1 MKRHFLF
8 LILFIICIL
17 LIIPPYKESF
27 QINVPDT
34 KPYPTPLGKGDPLP
48 LMNPYAPLVSP
59 PPGQLASVNS
69 YPASNPVF
77 QKAPLRRLKEIQEMQ
92 VGFLVNEA
100 PGILEIRPN
109 LLETIQNIVQQRN
122 KLETDIVVMER
133 NEGLESRF
141 TQGDLNEMEKGV
153 ASLQSR
159 WRLSP
164 NTIEGFQTPADV
176 SVGPG
181 PGMAQSTNLSVNT
194 GKINLMQLKEIL
206 LKVNVEILR
215 LS

>member
-17 LIIPPYKESF
+17 LIIPYHKEPF
-27 QINVPDT
+27 QINVPNT
-34 KPYPTPLGKGDPLP
+34 KPYPAPLGQGDPLP
-48 LMNPYAPLVSP
+48 LMNPYAPLLNP
-59 PPGQLASVNS
+59 PPGQMASVNS

-77 QKAPLRRLKEIQEMQ
+77 QKAPLRRLKEIREMQ

-100 PGILEIRPN
+100 PGIVELHPN
-109 LLETIQNIVQQRN
+109 LLETIREIEKDHN
-122 KLETDIVVMER
+122 KLEADIVVLEY
-133 NEGLESRF
+133 NEGIESRF
-141 TQGDLNEMEKGV
+141 TQEDINTMEKAV
-153 ASLQSR
+153 ASLQSK
-159 WRLSP
+159 WRLSV
-164 NTIEGFQTPADV
+164 NEGFQSLADV

-194 GKINLMQLKEIL
+194 GKITLAQLKNLL